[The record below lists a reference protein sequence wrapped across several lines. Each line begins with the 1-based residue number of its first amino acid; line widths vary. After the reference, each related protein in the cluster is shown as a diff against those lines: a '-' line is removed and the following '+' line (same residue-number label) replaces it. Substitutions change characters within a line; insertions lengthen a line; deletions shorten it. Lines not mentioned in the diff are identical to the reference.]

1 MKYSNPEGSI
11 NLNELFKLAAGLHA
25 RGKKVEVRSLHG
37 GAQVLVYN
45 DENERE
51 WDAVCHSFSYGGDR
65 GLIEIMGGPVE
76 DSDDVEGYLTADEIL
91 ARIDREES

>member
-11 NLNELFKLAAGLHA
+11 NLTELFKLAAGLHA
-25 RGKKVEVRSLHG
+25 RGKRVEVRSLCG
-37 GAQVLVYN
+37 GAQVIVCN
-45 DENERE
+45 DKNEIE
-51 WDAVCHSFSYGGDR
+51 WDAICHSYSYGGDR

>member
-11 NLNELFKLAAGLHA
+11 NLNELFKLAAGLSA
-25 RGKKVEVRSLHG
+25 RGKKVEVRSLCG

-45 DENERE
+45 DKNEVE
-51 WDAVCHSFSYGGDR
+51 WDAICHSYSYGGDR